1 MKEFN
6 GCQKFGRSVFRAS
19 IGLAGAGVI
28 YGFAVAPVAAQN
40 ADGDVISLTAGIG
53 VTRDSNI
60 LRVSEGTNT
69 RPYGSD
75 SRSDLIV
82 RGNLGISFD
91 RLISQQR
98 LQMSAEVEGFKYK
111 EYDDFDNVG
120 YNAGLN
126 YDWVIGRPFFGRVGG
141 RIYKYQPAVQD
152 RLIARP
158 DAPRNDV
165 ERQTLY
171 FNGGMRF
178 TPSWSAIAGWELD
191 RRRNTSFIYED
202 ADTDYNTVEAGG
214 RYAPGTGT
222 EIDLVYRRTKGDY
235 RRTQQIGADGSPLLI
250 AGRNNDFNQDA
261 ILARIQYRPSEDSL
275 LAGRIGLTQRNYD
288 FDSSRDFSG
297 VTTGFDVEWAQTGAI
312 QMRAALI
319 RDIQSEELLT
329 ASYVDLTTLRLR
341 PSFQLTGKIMLNGVI
356 DVARAS
362 YEGDPGIAVSAAQA
376 RKDDISVFGV
386 GLGYEYA
393 RNIMVNVEARRTQ
406 RKSNIG
412 SVEYTANVCR
422 PASRPGSEVRRR
434 QGRIVAA
441 ARLTRIRDIVRAV
454 RSGCGRMT
462 GPFGSSSV
470 GWRSLYRGTAT
481 LQPSV
486 PPAR

>member
-312 QMRAALI
+312 QMRVSVA
-319 RDIQSEELLT
+319 RDIVPDDSAIVAT
-329 ASYVDLTTLRLR
+329 YVDVKSIRFA
-341 PSFQLTGKIMLNGVI
+341 PSVQATGKIRVLPFFQYADQAYKG
-356 DVARAS
+356 
-362 YEGDPGIAVSAAQA
+362 EGGGAQ
-376 RKDDISVFGV
+376 RKDTITGYGV
-386 GLGYEYA
+386 GVNYEIR
-393 RNIMVNVEARRTQ
+393 RNLNAILDLRREE
-406 RKSNIG
+406 RNSNNNALD
-412 SVEYTANVCR
+412 YTANLI
-422 PASRPGSEVRRR
+422 AIGI
-434 QGRIVAA
+434 QAK
-441 ARLTRIRDIVRAV
+441 
-454 RSGCGRMT
+454 
-462 GPFGSSSV
+462 F
-470 GWRSLYRGTAT
+470 
-481 LQPSV
+481 
-486 PPAR
+486 

>member
-250 AGRNNDFNQDA
+250 AGRNNDFSQDA

-297 VTTGFDVEWAQTGAI
+297 VTTGFDVEWAQSGAI
-312 QMRAALI
+312 QMRVSVA
-319 RDIQSEELLT
+319 RDIVPDDSAIVAT
-329 ASYVDLTTLRLR
+329 YVDAKSIRFA
-341 PSFQLTGKIMLNGVI
+341 PSIQATGKIRVLPFFLYADHSYKGEGGGV
-356 DVARAS
+356 
-362 YEGDPGIAVSAAQA
+362 Q
-376 RKDDISVFGV
+376 RKDTITGYGV
-386 GLGYEYA
+386 GVNYEIR
-393 RNIMVNVEARRTQ
+393 RNLNAILDLRRED
-406 RKSNIG
+406 RNSNNNALD
-412 SVEYTANVCR
+412 YTANLI
-422 PASRPGSEVRRR
+422 AIGI
-434 QGRIVAA
+434 QAK
-441 ARLTRIRDIVRAV
+441 
-454 RSGCGRMT
+454 
-462 GPFGSSSV
+462 F
-470 GWRSLYRGTAT
+470 
-481 LQPSV
+481 
-486 PPAR
+486 

>member
-6 GCQKFGRSVFRAS
+6 GRQKFGRSLIRAS

-297 VTTGFDVEWAQTGAI
+297 VTTGFDVEWAQSGAI
-312 QMRAALI
+312 QMRVSVA
-319 RDIQSEELLT
+319 RDIVPDDSAIVAT
-329 ASYVDLTTLRLR
+329 YVDAKSIRFA
-341 PSFQLTGKIMLNGVI
+341 PSIQATGKIRVLPFFLYADHSYKGEGGGV
-356 DVARAS
+356 
-362 YEGDPGIAVSAAQA
+362 Q
-376 RKDDISVFGV
+376 RKDTITGYGV
-386 GLGYEYA
+386 GVNYEIR
-393 RNIMVNVEARRTQ
+393 RNLNAILDLRRED
-406 RKSNIG
+406 RNSNNNALD
-412 SVEYTANVCR
+412 YTANLI
-422 PASRPGSEVRRR
+422 AIGI
-434 QGRIVAA
+434 QAK
-441 ARLTRIRDIVRAV
+441 
-454 RSGCGRMT
+454 
-462 GPFGSSSV
+462 F
-470 GWRSLYRGTAT
+470 
-481 LQPSV
+481 
-486 PPAR
+486 